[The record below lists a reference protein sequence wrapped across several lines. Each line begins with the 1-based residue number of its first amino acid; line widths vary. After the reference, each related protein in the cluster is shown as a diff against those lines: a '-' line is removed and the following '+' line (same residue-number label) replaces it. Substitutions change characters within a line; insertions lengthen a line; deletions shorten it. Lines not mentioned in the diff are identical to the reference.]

1 MEGTDIRKAA
11 IEVVRVLHEN
21 KIPIAL
27 AQSVFKEAMGLIE
40 RNTIPYSP
48 DKKKEHCRDCALSIK
63 VSDNNS
69 KQNQDEMES
78 RLRSVLK
85 LPDEDEESDEPC

>member
-21 KIPIAL
+21 KIPIVL
-27 AQSVFKEAMGLIE
+27 AQSVFKEAMELIE

-48 DKKKEHCRDCALSIK
+48 AVGKCSEIK
-63 VSDNNS
+63 
-69 KQNQDEMES
+69 
-78 RLRSVLK
+78 
-85 LPDEDEESDEPC
+85 

>member
-21 KIPIAL
+21 KIPIVL
-27 AQSVFKEAMGLIE
+27 AQSVFKEAMELIE

-48 DKKKEHCRDCALSIK
+48 KDLSTMD
-63 VSDNNS
+63 SATLETTGS
-69 KQNQDEMES
+69 ATES
-78 RLRSVLK
+78 SL
-85 LPDEDEESDEPC
+85 

>member
-21 KIPIAL
+21 KIPIVL
-27 AQSVFKEAMGLIE
+27 AQSVFKGAMELVE

-48 DKKKEHCRDCALSIK
+48 DKKKEHSSGCALSIK

-78 RLRSVLK
+78 RLRSVLSI
-85 LPDEDEESDEPC
+85 PNGNTDYV

>member
-21 KIPIAL
+21 KIPIVL
-27 AQSVFKEAMGLIE
+27 AQSVFKEAMDLVE

-48 DKKKEHCRDCALSIK
+48 DEKKEHSRGCALSIK

-69 KQNQDEMES
+69 KNNQDEMES
-78 RLRSVLK
+78 RLRSVLSISNGNT
-85 LPDEDEESDEPC
+85 DYV